1 MELRFMLVLA
11 SGIYAQNTL
20 PVIPFGERKADLYYW
35 DTNWIDRY
43 EHLHPNYTPYPASL
57 NLSPAETSDRYIG
70 RVCQADTPIL
80 VRGIAG
86 MAKTAHRFQPMF
98 TIDTN
103 RLPEWFIMYG
113 ANYNL
118 LGEGRWDTLNPG
130 YKMEIK
136 RGSKR
141 DSVDVYEVLFDKPVL
156 VSGRFYVGGTT
167 HNNLIH
173 GPHVGEGYYQWGQ
186 PEHINTIYPE
196 YKCKFDTAELSGIP
210 AYVLPCNPS
219 GVLLR
224 YYWPYNVANISASI
238 SEMFDTSSFQL
249 VDNAYTFYPFF
260 AIIDTN
266 YVYMDCQRPTG
277 LRVDYADED
286 SVVVAW
292 EGGGAPQWDVV
303 LWAEGTEPDSGM
315 LYSVGTN
322 SLTLYGLN
330 PDGQYYVK
338 VKAVCDTMHINT
350 SAWSGVFGFRASDYF
365 VQPCPVP
372 EGLRVQPVFQ
382 NSVVVRWNH
391 SDAGLCELALWRE
404 DGTDTVLMQSQ
415 TEYVEVDDLDTAVW
429 YAARLRA
436 VCDSANISEWNDT
449 VRFFVPNWDT
459 TGGGTDPVGIVDAV
473 GRSVELMP
481 NPASGKVTVR
491 SPYLLRRVELF
502 GSDGKAIASF
512 EAEGHTATLDLGPY
526 PAGTYIV
533 RVTTTSGVANKR
545 LVKK

>member
-1 MELRFMLVLA
+1 MKRLLFLFMLVLA

-35 DTNWIDRY
+35 DTNWYDKY
-43 EHLHPNYTPYPASL
+43 ERDTVYYAQYPGTRAPL
-57 NLSPAETSDRYIG
+57 PEIADMYIG
-70 RVCQADTPIL
+70 RTCLATTPIL

-86 MAKTAHRFQPMF
+86 AVSIQHRFTPEGTLDT
-98 TIDTN
+98 TIAG
-103 RLPEWFIMYG
+103 RLPEEFMLYSG
-113 ANYNL
+113 NYEL
-118 LGEGRWDTLNPG
+118 LGESRWDTVAPT
-130 YKMEIK
+130 YRMEF
-136 RGSKR
+136 RWLSHR
-141 DSVDVYEVLFDKPVL
+141 DTFDVYEALFDKPVL
-156 VSGRFYVGGTT
+156 VNGLFFVGGTT
-167 HNNLIH
+167 HNNLQY
-173 GPHVGEGYYQWGQ
+173 GYSS
-186 PEHINTIYPE
+186 ESTIYFSSLPHLWTV
-196 YKCKFDTAELSGIP
+196 YPGYSGLESLAP
-210 AYVLPCNPS
+210 NLRSVL
-219 GVLLR
+219 R
-224 YYWPYNVANISASI
+224 HYYWPYYYVNPFPNEPPWYDTVFFELCTSI
-238 SEMFDTSSFQL
+238 P
-249 VDNAYTFYPFF
+249 YFYPFF

-382 NSVVVRWNH
+382 NCVVVRWNH

-436 VCDSANISEWNDT
+436 VCDSANISEWSDT

-481 NPASGKVTVR
+481 NPTSGKVTVR

-502 GSDGKAIASF
+502 GSDGKAIVSF
-512 EAEGHTATLDLGPY
+512 EAEGHTASLDLGPY
-526 PAGTYIV
+526 PAGPYIV
-533 RVTTTSGVANKR
+533 RVTTSSGVANKR

>member
-1 MELRFMLVLA
+1 MLY
-11 SGIYAQNTL
+11 SGN
-20 PVIPFGERKADLYYW
+20 
-35 DTNWIDRY
+35 Y
-43 EHLHPNYTPYPASL
+43 E
-57 NLSPAETSDRYIG
+57 
-70 RVCQADTPIL
+70 
-80 VRGIAG
+80 
-86 MAKTAHRFQPMF
+86 
-98 TIDTN
+98 
-103 RLPEWFIMYG
+103 
-113 ANYNL
+113 L
-118 LGEGRWDTLNPG
+118 LGESRWDTVAPT
-130 YKMEIK
+130 YRMEF
-136 RGSKR
+136 RWLSYR
-141 DSVDVYEVLFDKPVL
+141 DTFDVYEALFDKPVL
-156 VSGRFYVGGTT
+156 VNGLFFVGGTT
-167 HNNLIH
+167 HNNLQY
-173 GPHVGEGYYQWGQ
+173 GYSSES
-186 PEHINTIYPE
+186 PDNSEHFLHLWTVY
-196 YKCKFDTAELSGIP
+196 P
-210 AYVLPCNPS
+210 AYQGSNSFHPNPCME
-219 GVLLR
+219 LR
-224 YYWPYNVANISASI
+224 HYYWPYTYKYVYPNFTVVY
-238 SEMFDTSSFQL
+238 DTVGYESL
-249 VDNAYTFYPFF
+249 VTIPYFYPFF

-292 EGGGAPQWDVV
+292 DGGGAPQWDVV

-365 VQPCPVP
+365 VLPCPVP

-391 SDAGLCELALWRE
+391 SDARLCELALWRE

-436 VCDSANISEWNDT
+436 VCDSANISEWSDT

-481 NPASGKVTVR
+481 NPTSGKVMVH

-512 EAEGHTATLDLGPY
+512 GTEGHTATLDLGPY